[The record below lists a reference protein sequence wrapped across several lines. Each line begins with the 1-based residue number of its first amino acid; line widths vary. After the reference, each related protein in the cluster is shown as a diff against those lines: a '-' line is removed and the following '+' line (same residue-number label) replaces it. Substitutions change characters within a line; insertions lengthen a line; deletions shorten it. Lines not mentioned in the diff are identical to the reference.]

1 MGQNS
6 ILQWNCRGLKANFNE
21 LLILLSLFN
30 PKICCLQETFLTPN
44 DNLEVRNYSSY
55 HYINNDCQRA
65 SGGASIMIHSTVPHR
80 KIDLNTNLQ
89 AIAIKASL
97 NKSITICSIYIPPNK
112 RISQNDL
119 ENLLLQLPQPYI
131 ICGDFNGHSELWGC
145 SDTNDRGKIL
155 EDFITENNLCLFNSN
170 QHTYLHPGSGSFT
183 AIDLS
188 LCHPSLYLDYEWK
201 VCEDSHGSDHFPII
215 MYETEETD
223 SDKIPKWNFKKA
235 NWEKFNILCH
245 EKLLFNSFENS
256 EDPMLSFTETLID
269 ISNQCIAKS
278 STNSFKKK
286 KPWFNDECKEAIK
299 KRKDSLKRFKQY
311 PTKTNLNA
319 CKILRAKAR
328 RIIKQAKRSSWKDF
342 ISKINTRTPMTTI
355 WNMIKKINGKNQNM
369 KYSHIKVDDKIYE
382 SKEEIANILGRTFK
396 SNSSS
401 VNYNP
406 QFKRHKQ
413 ETEMEELNFETDT
426 NENYNLPFT
435 ISELENSLKNAHDSA
450 TGADEVH
457 YQLLKHLPRI
467 SLQTLLNIFNRIW
480 EEGTFPESWT
490 KATIIPIPKPNKDH
504 TNPTNYRP
512 IALTSC
518 LCKTMER
525 MINNR
530 LNFYLESNNIISEH
544 QSGFRKNRSTAD
556 QLVRLES
563 YIRNAFVKK
572 QHVVAI
578 FFDLEKAYDT
588 TWKHGILK
596 DIHKIGLKGNLPKF
610 ISNFLSNRCFRVKVG
625 SSFSDVYEQE
635 QGVPQ
640 GSILS
645 PTLFNI
651 KINNIIKCLDDDV
664 NCSLYVDDFLI
675 CYRSKDM
682 KTIET
687 KLQKNL
693 NKIEKWTV
701 ENGFKF
707 SMTKTNCV
715 HFCQEHRLHLDPALK
730 LYNNPIPIVDQAKFL
745 GVIFDKKLSFIPHIN
760 TLKVKC
766 QKALN
771 VLKLLSHS
779 DWGGDKKSLLN
790 LYRSLIRS
798 KLDYGCI
805 IYGSARKSYL
815 KKLDTI
821 HHQGLRLALGAFRT
835 SPVQSL
841 YSEAQEP
848 SLYDRRKK
856 LSLQYVTK
864 LASNPNNPVYNDIF
878 NSPNKVLFQNK
889 PNFIKPL
896 GLRIEPLLNES
907 NINVKNIKP
916 FKLPVYEPWTI
927 DPPNI
932 IFDLNINKK
941 STTNPLFYQTKFLEI
956 KSQYKDYISIYTD
969 GSKQDNKVGCASVH
983 KQETA
988 KIRLPDHSSI
998 FSAEAIALNIALC
1011 SIQNNINKKF
1021 IVFSDSMSVLQTLKQ
1036 PDHPNPLIQQFF
1048 RKYVSLCRS
1057 KTIIFCW
1064 IPSHINIKGN
1074 EMADQ
1079 EAKDALNMDIANVKI
1094 PFTDKKQQIN
1104 EFIMSECQTKWQQCF
1119 TNKLLTIKP
1128 NFNNKYHFYCKRK
1141 DQVILTRCRIGH
1153 SKFSHVH
1160 LLNNERAPQCINCNE
1175 PLTVK
1180 HILLNCT
1187 NFDRIRSNHFNV
1199 DNLQKLF
1206 LDIKQT
1212 TILEYLKEIDFYDK
1226 I

>member
-1 MGQNS
+1 
-6 ILQWNCRGLKANFNE
+6 
-21 LLILLSLFN
+21 
-30 PKICCLQETFLTPN
+30 
-44 DNLEVRNYSSY
+44 
-55 HYINNDCQRA
+55 
-65 SGGASIMIHSTVPHR
+65 
-80 KIDLNTNLQ
+80 
-89 AIAIKASL
+89 
-97 NKSITICSIYIPPNK
+97 
-112 RISQNDL
+112 
-119 ENLLLQLPQPYI
+119 
-131 ICGDFNGHSELWGC
+131 
-145 SDTNDRGKIL
+145 
-155 EDFITENNLCLFNSN
+155 
-170 QHTYLHPGSGSFT
+170 
-183 AIDLS
+183 
-188 LCHPSLYLDYEWK
+188 
-201 VCEDSHGSDHFPII
+201 
-215 MYETEETD
+215 
-223 SDKIPKWNFKKA
+223 
-235 NWEKFNILCH
+235 
-245 EKLLFNSFENS
+245 
-256 EDPMLSFTETLID
+256 MLSFTETLID
-269 ISNQCIAKS
+269 ISNQCIPKS

-286 KPWFNDECKEAIK
+286 KPWFNEKCKEAIK

-355 WNMIKKINGKNQNM
+355 WNMIKKINGKNQSM

-406 QFKRHKQ
+406 EFKRHKQ
-413 ETEMEELNFETDT
+413 ETEIEELNLETDT

-450 TGADEVH
+450 AGADEVH

-480 EEGTFPESWT
+480 EQGTFQESWT

-544 QSGFRKNRSTAD
+544 QSGFRKNRSTTD

-572 QHVVAI
+572 QHVAAI

-687 KLQKNL
+687 KLQNNI

-707 SMTKTNCV
+707 SMTRTNCV

-730 LYNNPIPIVDQAKFL
+730 LYNNPIPVVDQAKFL

-760 TLKVKC
+760 TLKLKC

-805 IYGSARKSYL
+805 IYGSAQKSYL

-878 NSPNKVLFQNK
+878 ISPNKVLFQNK

-896 GLRIEPLLNES
+896 CLRIEPLLNES
-907 NINVKNIKP
+907 SINVKNIKP

-941 STTNPLFYQTKFLEI
+941 SMTDPLFYQTKFLEI

-1021 IVFSDSMSVLQTLKQ
+1021 YS
-1036 PDHPNPLIQQFF
+1036 
-1048 RKYVSLCRS
+1048 
-1057 KTIIFCW
+1057 IF
-1064 IPSHINIKGN
+1064 
-1074 EMADQ
+1074 
-1079 EAKDALNMDIANVKI
+1079 
-1094 PFTDKKQQIN
+1094 
-1104 EFIMSECQTKWQQCF
+1104 
-1119 TNKLLTIKP
+1119 
-1128 NFNNKYHFYCKRK
+1128 
-1141 DQVILTRCRIGH
+1141 
-1153 SKFSHVH
+1153 
-1160 LLNNERAPQCINCNE
+1160 
-1175 PLTVK
+1175 
-1180 HILLNCT
+1180 
-1187 NFDRIRSNHFNV
+1187 
-1199 DNLQKLF
+1199 
-1206 LDIKQT
+1206 
-1212 TILEYLKEIDFYDK
+1212 
-1226 I
+1226 

>member
-1 MGQNS
+1 
-6 ILQWNCRGLKANFNE
+6 
-21 LLILLSLFN
+21 
-30 PKICCLQETFLTPN
+30 
-44 DNLEVRNYSSY
+44 
-55 HYINNDCQRA
+55 
-65 SGGASIMIHSTVPHR
+65 
-80 KIDLNTNLQ
+80 
-89 AIAIKASL
+89 
-97 NKSITICSIYIPPNK
+97 
-112 RISQNDL
+112 
-119 ENLLLQLPQPYI
+119 
-131 ICGDFNGHSELWGC
+131 
-145 SDTNDRGKIL
+145 
-155 EDFITENNLCLFNSN
+155 
-170 QHTYLHPGSGSFT
+170 
-183 AIDLS
+183 
-188 LCHPSLYLDYEWK
+188 
-201 VCEDSHGSDHFPII
+201 
-215 MYETEETD
+215 
-223 SDKIPKWNFKKA
+223 
-235 NWEKFNILCH
+235 
-245 EKLLFNSFENS
+245 
-256 EDPMLSFTETLID
+256 
-269 ISNQCIAKS
+269 
-278 STNSFKKK
+278 
-286 KPWFNDECKEAIK
+286 
-299 KRKDSLKRFKQY
+299 
-311 PTKTNLNA
+311 
-319 CKILRAKAR
+319 
-328 RIIKQAKRSSWKDF
+328 
-342 ISKINTRTPMTTI
+342 
-355 WNMIKKINGKNQNM
+355 M

-435 ISELENSLKNAHDSA
+435 ISELENSLQNAHDSA
-450 TGADEVH
+450 AGADEVH

-490 KATIIPIPKPNKDH
+490 KATIIPIPKPNRDH

-544 QSGFRKNRSTAD
+544 QSGFRKNRSTTD
-556 QLVRLES
+556 QLVSLES

-687 KLQKNL
+687 KLQNNL

-760 TLKVKC
+760 TLKLKC

-907 NINVKNIKP
+907 SINVKNIKP

-941 STTNPLFYQTKFLEI
+941 STTN
-956 KSQYKDYISIYTD
+956 SI
-969 GSKQDNKVGCASVH
+969 
-983 KQETA
+983 
-988 KIRLPDHSSI
+988 
-998 FSAEAIALNIALC
+998 
-1011 SIQNNINKKF
+1011 
-1021 IVFSDSMSVLQTLKQ
+1021 
-1036 PDHPNPLIQQFF
+1036 
-1048 RKYVSLCRS
+1048 
-1057 KTIIFCW
+1057 
-1064 IPSHINIKGN
+1064 
-1074 EMADQ
+1074 
-1079 EAKDALNMDIANVKI
+1079 
-1094 PFTDKKQQIN
+1094 
-1104 EFIMSECQTKWQQCF
+1104 
-1119 TNKLLTIKP
+1119 
-1128 NFNNKYHFYCKRK
+1128 
-1141 DQVILTRCRIGH
+1141 IL
-1153 SKFSHVH
+1153 
-1160 LLNNERAPQCINCNE
+1160 
-1175 PLTVK
+1175 
-1180 HILLNCT
+1180 
-1187 NFDRIRSNHFNV
+1187 SN
-1199 DNLQKLF
+1199 
-1206 LDIKQT
+1206 
-1212 TILEYLKEIDFYDK
+1212 
-1226 I
+1226 

>member
-1 MGQNS
+1 
-6 ILQWNCRGLKANFNE
+6 
-21 LLILLSLFN
+21 
-30 PKICCLQETFLTPN
+30 
-44 DNLEVRNYSSY
+44 
-55 HYINNDCQRA
+55 
-65 SGGASIMIHSTVPHR
+65 
-80 KIDLNTNLQ
+80 
-89 AIAIKASL
+89 
-97 NKSITICSIYIPPNK
+97 
-112 RISQNDL
+112 
-119 ENLLLQLPQPYI
+119 
-131 ICGDFNGHSELWGC
+131 
-145 SDTNDRGKIL
+145 
-155 EDFITENNLCLFNSN
+155 
-170 QHTYLHPGSGSFT
+170 
-183 AIDLS
+183 
-188 LCHPSLYLDYEWK
+188 
-201 VCEDSHGSDHFPII
+201 
-215 MYETEETD
+215 
-223 SDKIPKWNFKKA
+223 
-235 NWEKFNILCH
+235 
-245 EKLLFNSFENS
+245 
-256 EDPMLSFTETLID
+256 
-269 ISNQCIAKS
+269 
-278 STNSFKKK
+278 
-286 KPWFNDECKEAIK
+286 
-299 KRKDSLKRFKQY
+299 
-311 PTKTNLNA
+311 
-319 CKILRAKAR
+319 
-328 RIIKQAKRSSWKDF
+328 
-342 ISKINTRTPMTTI
+342 
-355 WNMIKKINGKNQNM
+355 M
-369 KYSHIKVDDKIYE
+369 KYSHIKVDDKFYE

-450 TGADEVH
+450 AGADEVH

-490 KATIIPIPKPNKDH
+490 KATIIPTPKPNKDH

-687 KLQKNL
+687 KLQNNL

-707 SMTKTNCV
+707 SMIKTNCV

-841 YSEAQEP
+841 YSEAHPCMTE
-848 SLYDRRKK
+848 
-856 LSLQYVTK
+856 
-864 LASNPNNPVYNDIF
+864 
-878 NSPNKVLFQNK
+878 
-889 PNFIKPL
+889 
-896 GLRIEPLLNES
+896 G
-907 NINVKNIKP
+907 KNYP
-916 FKLPVYEPWTI
+916 Y
-927 DPPNI
+927 
-932 IFDLNINKK
+932 
-941 STTNPLFYQTKFLEI
+941 
-956 KSQYKDYISIYTD
+956 
-969 GSKQDNKVGCASVH
+969 
-983 KQETA
+983 
-988 KIRLPDHSSI
+988 
-998 FSAEAIALNIALC
+998 
-1011 SIQNNINKKF
+1011 
-1021 IVFSDSMSVLQTLKQ
+1021 SM
-1036 PDHPNPLIQQFF
+1036 
-1048 RKYVSLCRS
+1048 
-1057 KTIIFCW
+1057 
-1064 IPSHINIKGN
+1064 
-1074 EMADQ
+1074 
-1079 EAKDALNMDIANVKI
+1079 
-1094 PFTDKKQQIN
+1094 
-1104 EFIMSECQTKWQQCF
+1104 
-1119 TNKLLTIKP
+1119 
-1128 NFNNKYHFYCKRK
+1128 
-1141 DQVILTRCRIGH
+1141 
-1153 SKFSHVH
+1153 
-1160 LLNNERAPQCINCNE
+1160 
-1175 PLTVK
+1175 
-1180 HILLNCT
+1180 
-1187 NFDRIRSNHFNV
+1187 
-1199 DNLQKLF
+1199 
-1206 LDIKQT
+1206 
-1212 TILEYLKEIDFYDK
+1212 
-1226 I
+1226 

>member
-1 MGQNS
+1 
-6 ILQWNCRGLKANFNE
+6 
-21 LLILLSLFN
+21 
-30 PKICCLQETFLTPN
+30 
-44 DNLEVRNYSSY
+44 
-55 HYINNDCQRA
+55 
-65 SGGASIMIHSTVPHR
+65 
-80 KIDLNTNLQ
+80 
-89 AIAIKASL
+89 
-97 NKSITICSIYIPPNK
+97 
-112 RISQNDL
+112 
-119 ENLLLQLPQPYI
+119 
-131 ICGDFNGHSELWGC
+131 
-145 SDTNDRGKIL
+145 
-155 EDFITENNLCLFNSN
+155 
-170 QHTYLHPGSGSFT
+170 
-183 AIDLS
+183 
-188 LCHPSLYLDYEWK
+188 
-201 VCEDSHGSDHFPII
+201 

-319 CKILRAKAR
+319 CKILRAKAQ
-328 RIIKQAKRSSWKDF
+328 RIIRQAKRSSWKDF
-342 ISKINTRTPMTTI
+342 ISKINTRTLMTTI

-413 ETEMEELNFETDT
+413 ETEMEEFNFETDT

-450 TGADEVH
+450 AGADEEH

-544 QSGFRKNRSTAD
+544 QSGFRKKRSTAD

-687 KLQKNL
+687 KLQNNL

-805 IYGSARKSYL
+805 IYGSARKSCL

-848 SLYDRRKK
+848 SLYDRRKN
-856 LSLQYVTK
+856 Y
-864 LASNPNNPVYNDIF
+864 
-878 NSPNKVLFQNK
+878 
-889 PNFIKPL
+889 
-896 GLRIEPLLNES
+896 
-907 NINVKNIKP
+907 
-916 FKLPVYEPWTI
+916 
-927 DPPNI
+927 
-932 IFDLNINKK
+932 
-941 STTNPLFYQTKFLEI
+941 
-956 KSQYKDYISIYTD
+956 
-969 GSKQDNKVGCASVH
+969 
-983 KQETA
+983 
-988 KIRLPDHSSI
+988 
-998 FSAEAIALNIALC
+998 
-1011 SIQNNINKKF
+1011 
-1021 IVFSDSMSVLQTLKQ
+1021 
-1036 PDHPNPLIQQFF
+1036 
-1048 RKYVSLCRS
+1048 
-1057 KTIIFCW
+1057 
-1064 IPSHINIKGN
+1064 
-1074 EMADQ
+1074 
-1079 EAKDALNMDIANVKI
+1079 
-1094 PFTDKKQQIN
+1094 
-1104 EFIMSECQTKWQQCF
+1104 
-1119 TNKLLTIKP
+1119 
-1128 NFNNKYHFYCKRK
+1128 
-1141 DQVILTRCRIGH
+1141 
-1153 SKFSHVH
+1153 
-1160 LLNNERAPQCINCNE
+1160 
-1175 PLTVK
+1175 LTVC
-1180 HILLNCT
+1180 N
-1187 NFDRIRSNHFNV
+1187 
-1199 DNLQKLF
+1199 
-1206 LDIKQT
+1206 
-1212 TILEYLKEIDFYDK
+1212 
-1226 I
+1226 

>member
-1 MGQNS
+1 
-6 ILQWNCRGLKANFNE
+6 
-21 LLILLSLFN
+21 
-30 PKICCLQETFLTPN
+30 
-44 DNLEVRNYSSY
+44 
-55 HYINNDCQRA
+55 
-65 SGGASIMIHSTVPHR
+65 
-80 KIDLNTNLQ
+80 
-89 AIAIKASL
+89 
-97 NKSITICSIYIPPNK
+97 
-112 RISQNDL
+112 
-119 ENLLLQLPQPYI
+119 
-131 ICGDFNGHSELWGC
+131 
-145 SDTNDRGKIL
+145 
-155 EDFITENNLCLFNSN
+155 
-170 QHTYLHPGSGSFT
+170 
-183 AIDLS
+183 
-188 LCHPSLYLDYEWK
+188 
-201 VCEDSHGSDHFPII
+201 
-215 MYETEETD
+215 
-223 SDKIPKWNFKKA
+223 
-235 NWEKFNILCH
+235 
-245 EKLLFNSFENS
+245 
-256 EDPMLSFTETLID
+256 
-269 ISNQCIAKS
+269 
-278 STNSFKKK
+278 
-286 KPWFNDECKEAIK
+286 
-299 KRKDSLKRFKQY
+299 
-311 PTKTNLNA
+311 
-319 CKILRAKAR
+319 
-328 RIIKQAKRSSWKDF
+328 
-342 ISKINTRTPMTTI
+342 
-355 WNMIKKINGKNQNM
+355 M

-450 TGADEVH
+450 AGADEVH

-687 KLQKNL
+687 KLQNNL

-779 DWGGDKKSLLN
+779 DWGGDKK
-790 LYRSLIRS
+790 
-798 KLDYGCI
+798 
-805 IYGSARKSYL
+805 KSF
-815 KKLDTI
+815 KSI
-821 HHQGLRLALGAFRT
+821 Q
-835 SPVQSL
+835 
-841 YSEAQEP
+841 
-848 SLYDRRKK
+848 
-856 LSLQYVTK
+856 
-864 LASNPNNPVYNDIF
+864 IF
-878 NSPNKVLFQNK
+878 NT
-889 PNFIKPL
+889 
-896 GLRIEPLLNES
+896 
-907 NINVKNIKP
+907 
-916 FKLPVYEPWTI
+916 FKT
-927 DPPNI
+927 
-932 IFDLNINKK
+932 
-941 STTNPLFYQTKFLEI
+941 
-956 KSQYKDYISIYTD
+956 
-969 GSKQDNKVGCASVH
+969 
-983 KQETA
+983 
-988 KIRLPDHSSI
+988 
-998 FSAEAIALNIALC
+998 
-1011 SIQNNINKKF
+1011 
-1021 IVFSDSMSVLQTLKQ
+1021 
-1036 PDHPNPLIQQFF
+1036 
-1048 RKYVSLCRS
+1048 
-1057 KTIIFCW
+1057 
-1064 IPSHINIKGN
+1064 
-1074 EMADQ
+1074 
-1079 EAKDALNMDIANVKI
+1079 
-1094 PFTDKKQQIN
+1094 
-1104 EFIMSECQTKWQQCF
+1104 
-1119 TNKLLTIKP
+1119 
-1128 NFNNKYHFYCKRK
+1128 
-1141 DQVILTRCRIGH
+1141 
-1153 SKFSHVH
+1153 
-1160 LLNNERAPQCINCNE
+1160 
-1175 PLTVK
+1175 
-1180 HILLNCT
+1180 
-1187 NFDRIRSNHFNV
+1187 
-1199 DNLQKLF
+1199 
-1206 LDIKQT
+1206 
-1212 TILEYLKEIDFYDK
+1212 
-1226 I
+1226 

>member
-1 MGQNS
+1 
-6 ILQWNCRGLKANFNE
+6 
-21 LLILLSLFN
+21 
-30 PKICCLQETFLTPN
+30 
-44 DNLEVRNYSSY
+44 
-55 HYINNDCQRA
+55 
-65 SGGASIMIHSTVPHR
+65 
-80 KIDLNTNLQ
+80 
-89 AIAIKASL
+89 
-97 NKSITICSIYIPPNK
+97 
-112 RISQNDL
+112 
-119 ENLLLQLPQPYI
+119 
-131 ICGDFNGHSELWGC
+131 
-145 SDTNDRGKIL
+145 
-155 EDFITENNLCLFNSN
+155 
-170 QHTYLHPGSGSFT
+170 
-183 AIDLS
+183 
-188 LCHPSLYLDYEWK
+188 
-201 VCEDSHGSDHFPII
+201 
-215 MYETEETD
+215 
-223 SDKIPKWNFKKA
+223 
-235 NWEKFNILCH
+235 
-245 EKLLFNSFENS
+245 
-256 EDPMLSFTETLID
+256 
-269 ISNQCIAKS
+269 
-278 STNSFKKK
+278 
-286 KPWFNDECKEAIK
+286 
-299 KRKDSLKRFKQY
+299 
-311 PTKTNLNA
+311 
-319 CKILRAKAR
+319 
-328 RIIKQAKRSSWKDF
+328 
-342 ISKINTRTPMTTI
+342 
-355 WNMIKKINGKNQNM
+355 M
-369 KYSHIKVDDKIYE
+369 KYSHIKVDDKTYE

-450 TGADEVH
+450 AGADEVH

-544 QSGFRKNRSTAD
+544 QSGFRKNRSTTD

-625 SSFSDVYEQE
+625 SSFSNVYEQE

-687 KLQKNL
+687 KLQNNL

-848 SLYDRRKK
+848 SLYDRRKNYPYSML
-856 LSLQYVTK
+856 LSWLQ
-864 LASNPNNPVYNDIF
+864 I
-878 NSPNKVLFQNK
+878 
-889 PNFIKPL
+889 
-896 GLRIEPLLNES
+896 
-907 NINVKNIKP
+907 
-916 FKLPVYEPWTI
+916 
-927 DPPNI
+927 
-932 IFDLNINKK
+932 
-941 STTNPLFYQTKFLEI
+941 QT
-956 KSQYKDYISIYTD
+956 
-969 GSKQDNKVGCASVH
+969 
-983 KQETA
+983 
-988 KIRLPDHSSI
+988 
-998 FSAEAIALNIALC
+998 
-1011 SIQNNINKKF
+1011 
-1021 IVFSDSMSVLQTLKQ
+1021 
-1036 PDHPNPLIQQFF
+1036 
-1048 RKYVSLCRS
+1048 
-1057 KTIIFCW
+1057 
-1064 IPSHINIKGN
+1064 
-1074 EMADQ
+1074 
-1079 EAKDALNMDIANVKI
+1079 I
-1094 PFTDKKQQIN
+1094 PFTMTFLIL
-1104 EFIMSECQTKWQQCF
+1104 QTKYCF
-1119 TNKLLTIKP
+1119 KINLT
-1128 NFNNKYHFYCKRK
+1128 
-1141 DQVILTRCRIGH
+1141 
-1153 SKFSHVH
+1153 
-1160 LLNNERAPQCINCNE
+1160 LLNHLVYE
-1175 PLTVK
+1175 
-1180 HILLNCT
+1180 LNLFST
-1187 NFDRIRSNHFNV
+1187 NQV
-1199 DNLQKLF
+1199 LM
-1206 LDIKQT
+1206 
-1212 TILEYLKEIDFYDK
+1212 
-1226 I
+1226 